1 MVIPNK
7 MRITT
12 ANIKLQRDA
21 EKNMAMDAFPSSW
34 IEIAKRLSIDSLWEA
49 TKSHHMAFPCCG
61 NE

>member
-1 MVIPNK
+1 MVVPNK

-34 IEIAKRLSIDSLWEA
+34 IEIVKRLSISPA
-49 TKSHHMAFPCCG
+49 TKRNMDMIRS
-61 NE
+61 